1 MALSLCNPKTAV
13 TTIQWLLDRLK
24 GKPKMALDTKV
35 QADEGVTIVVKSE
48 EEKKKIDDL
57 GGLGV

>member
-1 MALSLCNPKTAV
+1 
-13 TTIQWLLDRLK
+13 
-24 GKPKMALDTKV
+24 MALDTKV